1 MDRMFPVVYQQS
13 LYDCGLACIKSLA
26 HYYDKGYPNS
36 ASRDL
41 EDIMA
46 TRCGISIADIRQ
58 ELDAIG
64 LESLPLECSIEDII
78 SHSLLPGIAL
88 LKSNHY
94 VIVYAVENGRI
105 KVADP
110 TLGCVQVVPDAFAKD
125 WYRDNKSKGIFIA
138 VA

>member
-94 VIVYAVENGRI
+94 VINLKLIQCCMSIRRPYAWMCASR
-105 KVADP
+105 
-110 TLGCVQVVPDAFAKD
+110 TRCVCKRLVS
-125 WYRDNKSKGIFIA
+125 R
-138 VA
+138 